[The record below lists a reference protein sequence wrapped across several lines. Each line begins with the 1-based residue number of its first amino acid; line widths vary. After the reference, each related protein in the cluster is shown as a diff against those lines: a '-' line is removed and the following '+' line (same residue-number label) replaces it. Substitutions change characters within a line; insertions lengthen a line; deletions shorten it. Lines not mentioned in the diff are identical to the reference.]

1 MGEKEWYLFYH
12 KDMKYPI
19 GMHTNQATKEGY

>member
-1 MGEKEWYLFYH
+1 MGEEWYFFCH

-19 GMHTNQATKEGY
+19 GMHTNRATKGGY